1 MTMRKTLVLATLG
14 GFLLPGSALAAPCYN
29 LAQREPH
36 TLTGFLDYAVFPGPP
51 NFEDV
56 QKGDTPEPTY
66 VLRLASPICLTGD
79 PDFAEPSRMFRAVQV
94 VGSEATFPLLRA
106 NVRHQVTVG
115 LANPMA
121 AETGHHHEPLVAWVT
136 SIRLAQDPAMSLTDE
151 YGTAATTIRAFYDAL
166 HAGQGATASSYVVP
180 EKRRLA
186 AFSPDALARYYGN
199 MASPITMID
208 IVQRSANTFLVHYRY
223 GTRTRTCDAHSTI
236 TTESRNGRNFIQAI
250 RPVEGC

>member
-1 MTMRKTLVLATLG
+1 MTMRKILII
-14 GFLLPGSALAAPCYN
+14 SALGALLVPGLARAAPCYN
-29 LAQREPH
+29 LAQGEPH
-36 TLTGFLDYAVFPGPP
+36 TLTGVLDYVVFPGPP

-66 VLRLASPICLTGD
+66 VLRLASSICLTGD
-79 PDFAEPSRMFRAVQV
+79 ADFAEPSRTFREVQV

-115 LANPMA
+115 LANSMA

-136 SIRLAQDPAMSLTDE
+136 SIRPASGRAMSFTDE

-166 HAGQGATASSYVVP
+166 HAGQGATASSYIVP

-186 AFSPDALARYYGN
+186 AFSPDALTRYYGS
-199 MASPITMID
+199 MASPISMID
-208 IVQRSANTFLVHYRY
+208 IVQHSANTFLVHYRY
-223 GTRTRTCDAHSTI
+223 STRTRTCDAHATI
-236 TTESRNGRNFIQAI
+236 TTESRNGRNFIQTI
-250 RPVEGC
+250 RPMEGC

>member
-1 MTMRKTLVLATLG
+1 MRMRNSLVLSSLG
-14 GFLLPGSALAAPCYN
+14 LLLFSGSASATPCYN
-29 LAQREPH
+29 LAQGEPH
-36 TLTGFLDYAVFPGPP
+36 TLTGILDYVVFPGPP

-79 PDFAEPSRMFRAVQV
+79 PDFAEPSRTFRAVQV
-94 VGSEATFPLLRA
+94 VGSNATFPLLRA

-136 SIRLAQDPAMSLTDE
+136 SIRPAQLRAMSFTDE

-186 AFSPDALARYYGN
+186 AFSPDGLTRYYGS
-199 MASPITMID
+199 MAAPISMID
-208 IVQRSANTFLVHYRY
+208 IVQRSANTFVVHYRY
-223 GTRTRTCDAHSTI
+223 STRTKTCDAHATI
-236 TTESRNGRNFIQAI
+236 TTESRNGRNFVQGIKPI
-250 RPVEGC
+250 EGC